1 VDESGLSKTRSY
13 PMSYVIVSVHRP
25 HAEYREALIESMHR
39 FGAAMAGRP
48 GLVSVQTLSDAETD
62 RLVGLAVFESEDAF
76 ARLIPL
82 ARQAVASDPFDLW
95 ESEPIEG
102 FRLIEV

>member
-1 VDESGLSKTRSY
+1 
-13 PMSYVIVSVHRP
+13 MSYVIISVHRP
-25 HAEYREALIESMHR
+25 HPEHRVALIESMHR

-48 GLVSVQTLSDAETD
+48 GLVSVQTLADAETD
-62 RLVGLAVFESEDAF
+62 RLVGLAIFESGEDF

-82 ARQAVASDPFDLW
+82 ARAAVADDPFDLW

-102 FRLIEV
+102 FRLTDV

>member
-1 VDESGLSKTRSY
+1 MT
-13 PMSYVIVSVHRP
+13 YVIISVHRP
-25 HAEYREALIESMHR
+25 HPEYRGALVESMHR

-48 GLVSVQTLSDAETD
+48 GLVSVQTLADEGTD
-62 RLVGLAVFESEDAF
+62 RLVGLAIFESEEAF
-76 ARLIPL
+76 SRLIPL
-82 ARQAVASDPFDLW
+82 ARTAVADDPFELW